1 MRHDLVIDFETFG
14 QNQVTCPIINC
25 SAYTF
30 DWGRFQEKPYS
41 FEELLENITT
51 FKVDV
56 KDQVNNYG
64 QVVEMETVNFWE
76 KQEASVRKQ
85 AMPTK
90 NDLSLE
96 KFCNEFLKYLTKQP
110 KIEYWWSRNNGYDP
124 IIIWNAF
131 RKAGNKMLLD
141 EYIRFWRLRDTKTYI
156 DAKFDFDQ
164 DNSFVPVQDTT
175 YWEKTFKKHDSAHD
189 VAADILRLQT
199 IYRAE
204 NDLEI
209 TKK

>member
-1 MRHDLVIDFETFG
+1 MRHDLIIDFETFG

-30 DWGRFQEKPYS
+30 DWGRFGEKPYS
-41 FEELLENITT
+41 FEELVENTIT

-56 KDQVNNYG
+56 KDQIKNHDK
-64 QVVEMETVNFWE
+64 VVEMETVNFWE
-76 KQEASVRKQ
+76 SQEPSVRKQ
-85 AMPTK
+85 VLPAK
-90 NDLSLE
+90 NDLPLE
-96 KFCNEFLKYLTKQP
+96 KFCNYFLKYLTKQP

-124 IIIWNAF
+124 IILWSAF
-131 RKAGNKMLLD
+131 RSAGNKMLLD
-141 EYIRFWRLRDTKTYI
+141 QYIPFWKLRDTKTHI

-175 YWEKTFKKHDSAHD
+175 YWEKTFKKHDSSHD
-189 VAADILRLQT
+189 VAADIMRLQT

-209 TKK
+209 PNR